1 MNAKQIEN
9 QSNSKSAMNWAL
21 IAVEKAERPS
31 LWWARLRKSFS
42 SSDMNL
48 EAWERLEMKRS
59 PASFRSHEWRSF

>member
-9 QSNSKSAMNWAL
+9 QGNSKSDMNWVL
-21 IAVEKAERPS
+21 IALEKAERPS
-31 LWWARLRKSFS
+31 LWARLRKSFS

-48 EAWERLEMKRS
+48 EAWERLELKRS

>member
-9 QSNSKSAMNWAL
+9 QRNSKGKVNWAL
-21 IAVEKAERPS
+21 IAVQKVERPS
-31 LWWARLRKSFS
+31 LWARLRKSLS

>member
-9 QSNSKSAMNWAL
+9 QGNSKGDVNWAL
-21 IAVEKAERPS
+21 IAVEKVERPS
-31 LWWARLRKSFS
+31 LWARLRKSFS

-59 PASFRSHEWRSF
+59 PASHRSHEGRSF

>member
-9 QSNSKSAMNWAL
+9 KGNPKGDVNWAL
-21 IAVEKAERPS
+21 ITVEKVERPS
-31 LWWARLRKSFS
+31 LWARFRESFS